1 MEKKTSKPDQIFAA
15 AVFAVLSALFILILF
30 GEGIYKISGTD
41 PGKAGSVSDSVAIN
55 WADLYPFQTADD
67 AASGTDDVI
76 SGEESLPQDTF
87 LKIYHRYDKVMSTLG
102 TIGEKFDRHMPKYS
116 DIAKWGYI
124 LCACFSDPGTGGT
137 YIRLNNGYWTT
148 VSASEEEEA
157 SIDEKT
163 DALEELAR
171 FAGTQ
176 DIPFLYVQ
184 APDKNCQYDTELPA
198 GTEDY
203 SNENI
208 SRLLDALD
216 NAGVDYI
223 DMREAL
229 HEDFEDHDSLYYK
242 TDHHWTVDAGFWAC
256 GVLEQE
262 IEDRYGIRF
271 NTACNDISMYSR
283 TTYQNAMFGSAG
295 HAVTHFVEK
304 SEDFSILFPAF
315 ETSFRL
321 VIPDKEIDAEGT
333 FEDIFIDYD
342 GLQEAVG
349 SGGGYAY
356 EKILYGN
363 RPLVQITNHDNENGP
378 RVLMIRDSFSIAV
391 SLYMAVGC
399 SELDLIDTRPS
410 NGNFTGSVKTY
421 MEQMQPDIV
430 IVLVRELGTSYE

>member
-1 MEKKTSKPDQIFAA
+1 
-15 AVFAVLSALFILILF
+15 
-30 GEGIYKISGTD
+30 
-41 PGKAGSVSDSVAIN
+41 
-55 WADLYPFQTADD
+55 
-67 AASGTDDVI
+67 
-76 SGEESLPQDTF
+76 
-87 LKIYHRYDKVMSTLG
+87 
-102 TIGEKFDRHMPKYS
+102 
-116 DIAKWGYI
+116 
-124 LCACFSDPGTGGT
+124 
-137 YIRLNNGYWTT
+137 
-148 VSASEEEEA
+148 
-157 SIDEKT
+157 
-163 DALEELAR
+163 
-171 FAGTQ
+171 
-176 DIPFLYVQ
+176 
-184 APDKNCQYDTELPA
+184 
-198 GTEDY
+198 
-203 SNENI
+203 
-208 SRLLDALD
+208 
-216 NAGVDYI
+216 
-223 DMREAL
+223 
-229 HEDFEDHDSLYYK
+229 
-242 TDHHWTVDAGFWAC
+242 
-256 GVLEQE
+256 
-262 IEDRYGIRF
+262 
-271 NTACNDISMYSR
+271 MYSR